1 MKANELMIGDWVKV
15 VSCPLPLKVRS
26 VEDGKIGL
34 CHSVLWN
41 NSIGWT
47 RIDVPSSTYE
57 EDVEPIP
64 LTDEILQKNFPE
76 FEQGY
81 TIGWFPNNVGYQIE
95 WYGDLEDNEIIMKHV
110 GSVHQLQHILRQVG
124 SRKEIEL

>member
-81 TIGWFPNNVGYQIE
+81 TICWFPNNVGYQIE

>member
-81 TIGWFPNNVGYQIE
+81 TIGWFPNNVDYQIE

>member
-26 VEDGKIGL
+26 VDDRKIGL

-57 EDVEPIP
+57 EDVDPIS

-76 FEQGY
+76 FERGY

-110 GSVHQLQHILRQVG
+110 GSVHQLQHILRLVG

>member
-26 VEDGKIGL
+26 VEDGQIGL

-57 EDVEPIP
+57 EDVDPIP

-110 GSVHQLQHILRQVG
+110 GSVHQLQHILRLVG
-124 SRKEIEL
+124 NRKEIEL

>member
-57 EDVEPIP
+57 VDVDPIP

-81 TIGWFPNNVGYQIE
+81 TVGWFPNNVGYQIE

-110 GSVHQLQHILRQVG
+110 GSVHQLQHILRLVG
-124 SRKEIEL
+124 SRKEIAL

>member
-95 WYGDLEDNEIIMKHV
+95 WYGDLEYNEIIMKHV

>member
-1 MKANELMIGDWVKV
+1 MKANELMIGDWVRKLERGGHTIPVKV
-15 VSCPLPLKVRS
+15 TGVIDDSVDFERSDGVRG
-26 VEDGKIGL
+26 VID
-34 CHSVLWN
+34 
-41 NSIGWT
+41 SIG
-47 RIDVPSSTYE
+47 ID
-57 EDVEPIP
+57 PIP

-110 GSVHQLQHILRQVG
+110 GSVHQLQHILRLIG